1 MDRVGANFDYA
12 IQTMVGRLKANP
24 GSHSA
29 ADRLRGPLERV
40 VFDLVEMRGIYW
52 KDETLGSQ
60 YEVGEIPEELRE
72 EAGDRREKMIERV
85 AEADDEL
92 FELYVEGA
100 EIGVDTLRASI
111 RRATI
116 DMRITPVL
124 CGSAFKYKGVQRL
137 LDAVVDYLPAPVD
150 VPPVQGTDLDGER
163 TVRRA
168 ADDGAPF
175 SAWCSRS

>member
-1 MDRVGANFDYA
+1 M
-12 IQTMVGRLKANP
+12 
-24 GSHSA
+24 
-29 ADRLRGPLERV
+29 
-40 VFDLVEMRGIYW
+40 
-52 KDETLGSQ
+52 
-60 YEVGEIPEELRE
+60 RE

-150 VPPVQGTDLDGER
+150 VPPVQGTDLDGAR

-168 ADDGAPF
+168 RPTTALRSPP
-175 SAWCSRS
+175 WCSRS